1 LPAQGAQQA
10 FETYGWLS
18 VGEMPDGLG
27 LAETTP
33 GSEHAPLRAQLF
45 DQWQPFLVL
54 GRAAMGGDD
63 DRTLALVEIGDFD
76 AVDWHLLHDIGL
88 AISLVMP
95 GTRV

>member
-1 LPAQGAQQA
+1 MPAQGAQQA
-10 FETYGWLS
+10 FETYGWIS

-63 DRTLALVEIGDFD
+63 WTFALVEIGDFD
-76 AVDWHLLHDIGL
+76 AVDCHLLHDIGL

-95 GTRV
+95 GARV